1 MPAGYL
7 SAIVTVLLVLHV
19 LCLMAAPYS
28 KHYRRLKQIAL
39 VLGVVSIICLPA
51 TSWAAYSFKLRPDT
65 LLYTI
70 ALGNFAF
77 LISLVSA
84 RYSLKIG
91 WHNFIYFYRR
101 ISRSPINAY
110 IPLLLV
116 MAFYEEVIWRGAI
129 QMRLGNSVW
138 AILLTVPLFY
148 LSHVPPTRKFRIPRV
163 IDLCALTLIQG
174 FCYYAFE
181 NLSMVIGIHFIKNY
195 CSYSI
200 RYQKDAKYS
209 AHIDGVL
216 QKVLARLRLSFG
228 NGLDRSD
235 SVRIRE

>member
-1 MPAGYL
+1 MLVGYL
-7 SAIVTVLLVLHV
+7 SAIVTGLLVLHV

-28 KHYRRLKQIAL
+28 RHYRQLKQIAL
-39 VLGVVSIICLPA
+39 VLGIVSIICLPA
-51 TSWAAYSFKLRPDT
+51 ASWASYSFKLRADT

-77 LISLVSA
+77 FISLVSA

-91 WHNFIYFYRR
+91 WKNFVFFYRR
-101 ISRSPINAY
+101 IGRSPINAY
-110 IPLLLV
+110 ILLLLV
-116 MAFYEEVIWRGAI
+116 MAIYEEVIWRGAI
-129 QMRLGNSVW
+129 QVRLGNNVW
-138 AILLTVPLFY
+138 AILLILPLFY

-163 IDLCALTLIQG
+163 IDLCSLSLIQG

-181 NLSMVIGIHFIKNY
+181 NLSMVIGIHFIKNL

-209 AHIDGVL
+209 AHMDEMR
-216 QKVLARLRLSFG
+216 QQVLARLRLPSLGRG
-228 NGLDRSD
+228 N
-235 SVRIRE
+235 SVRVRE